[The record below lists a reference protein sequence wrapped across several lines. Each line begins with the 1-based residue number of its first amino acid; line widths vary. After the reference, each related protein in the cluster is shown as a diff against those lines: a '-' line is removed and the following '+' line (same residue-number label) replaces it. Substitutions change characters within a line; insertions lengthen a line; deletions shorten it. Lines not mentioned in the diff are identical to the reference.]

1 MGIFDFLFGSKN
13 PPPVE
18 STNISTTEIPKY
30 IAEPTA
36 DIIGEAM
43 DVGKEAYI
51 PYSGPR
57 LAGLTQV
64 EQDAIT
70 QAQGMKGIG
79 ALRGSQAY
87 TAATASGA
95 PALGGVT
102 PYMTDYNQKV
112 ADIAAQKMRDQSAI
126 EQQNIAAKAVGA
138 GGLDSSRFAILEAE
152 RQKNL
157 GTGLGDL
164 YTKANAAA
172 YQTALKAAQ
181 QDKAQQLRSGM
192 AMGTLGAQ
200 AQTVEQADIQQQLGI
215 GQLGR
220 GLEQTAL
227 DIGYTDFLQERD
239 YPKEQL
245 GFVSNIIRGAPF
257 GSKTTSVG
265 QIPQAQPAS
274 PFSQMFGFGMQGMDM
289 ASKLGW
295 NPLAPKPGGF

>member
-1 MGIFDFLFGSKN
+1 MAIFDFLFGSKN
-13 PPPVE
+13 APPVE
-18 STNISTTEIPKY
+18 TTNISTSEIPKY

-51 PYSGPR
+51 PYGGPR
-57 LAGLTQV
+57 LAGLSQI

-70 QAQGMKGIG
+70 QAQAMGGVG

-95 PALGGVT
+95 PALGGVSS
-102 PYMTDYNQKV
+102 YMTDYNQKV
-112 ADIAAQKMRDQSAI
+112 ADVAAQKMRDQSAI
-126 EQQNIAAKAVGA
+126 EQQGIAAKAAGA

-157 GTGLGDL
+157 TGGLGDL

-200 AQTVEQADIQQQLGI
+200 AQMTEQADIQQQLGI

-245 GFVSNIIRGAPF
+245 GFVSNIIRGAPY

-274 PFSQMFGFGMQGMDM
+274 PFSQMFGLGMQGLGM

-295 NPLAPKPGGF
+295 NPLAPKPGGL